1 MKTNKESSEH
11 YNWGDKCDAWKLLT
25 TDQLSV
31 IEERMAAGT
40 EEALH
45 FHQKAQQ
52 FFYVLSGIATF
63 EIEGQNIEVNKNEG
77 IRINPGQ
84 QHKIKNTQDQEL
96 TFLVISQPN
105 AHGDRTNIEL

>member
-1 MKTNKESSEH
+1 MKTSKESSEH
-11 YNWGDKCDAWKLLT
+11 YNWGDNCDAWKLLT

-31 IEERMAAGT
+31 IEERMPSGT
-40 EEALH
+40 EEILH

-63 EIEGQNIEVNKNEG
+63 EIEGQNIEVSKHEG
-77 IRINPGQ
+77 IQINPGQ
-84 QHKIKNTQDQEL
+84 HHKIKNLLDQDL
-96 TFLVISQPN
+96 TFIIISQPN

>member
-11 YNWGDKCDAWKLLT
+11 YNWGNKCEAWKLLT

-31 IEERMAAGT
+31 IEERMPAGT

-52 FFYVLSGIATF
+52 FFYILSGMATF
-63 EIEGQNIEVNKNEG
+63 EIEGQKTEVLKNEG
-77 IRINPGQ
+77 IYIRPNQ
-84 QHKIKNTQDQEL
+84 NHKIINTQNEEL

-105 AHGDRTNIEL
+105 AHGDRTNIAL